1 VVEKM
6 SQDIREVTG
15 QPVECPLCKIL
26 DRETLERV
34 FVVDYDLP
42 GGKLYE
48 RFFVVATKNK
58 KGHAHRYMVV
68 LDGHSENVHLD
79 AEKGAI
85 AEFFKFMNQ
94 FGDDFAIME
103 PTHATVK
110 GHWHRVGTDLL
121 SGAEDVKQIDQ
132 TDRIEVRF
140 KKAQV

>member
-1 VVEKM
+1 M

-15 QPVECPLCKIL
+15 QPVECPLCTIL

-34 FVVDYDLP
+34 FVVDYELP
-42 GGKLYE
+42 GEKLYE

-58 KGHAHRYMVV
+58 KGHAHRFMVV

-110 GHWHRVGTDLL
+110 GHWHRVGTDLF
-121 SGAEDVKQIDQ
+121 SMAEDVKQIEK
-132 TDRIEVRF
+132 TDRMEVRF
-140 KKAQV
+140 KKAEV

>member
-1 VVEKM
+1 VVEKL
-6 SQDIREVTG
+6 SQDFRADTSKS
-15 QPVECPLCKIL
+15 VECPLCKIL